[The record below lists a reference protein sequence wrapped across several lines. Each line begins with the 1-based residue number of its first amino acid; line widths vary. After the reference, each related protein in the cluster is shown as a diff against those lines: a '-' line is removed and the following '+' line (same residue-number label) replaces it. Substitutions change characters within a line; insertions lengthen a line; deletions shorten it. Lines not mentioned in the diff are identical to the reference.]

1 MRFIVARLARPSRRR
16 RREVFSAQFDGGQ
29 SAAASC
35 RSIRL
40 GCDVLEQ
47 RIVLT
52 SSEGD
57 FVFSQGTITGYRGHG
72 GTVEIPARVHGVPVA
87 VIGAGAFQGN
97 ATITRLVIPGSVI
110 QVDDKAFGGCPAW
123 RVQRSAAASPL
134 SATARSAT
142 TPR

>member
-16 RREVFSAQFDGGQ
+16 RREVSSAQFDGGQ

-47 RIVLT
+47 RIVL
-52 SSEGD
+52 
-57 FVFSQGTITGYRGHG
+57 FSQGTITGYRGHG